1 MHTIQ
6 SKLGYAYEEPDG
18 LTGVLKK
25 SIIYIKET

>member
-6 SKLGYAYEEPDG
+6 RKPDYALEEPDG
-18 LTGVLKK
+18 LTGILKK